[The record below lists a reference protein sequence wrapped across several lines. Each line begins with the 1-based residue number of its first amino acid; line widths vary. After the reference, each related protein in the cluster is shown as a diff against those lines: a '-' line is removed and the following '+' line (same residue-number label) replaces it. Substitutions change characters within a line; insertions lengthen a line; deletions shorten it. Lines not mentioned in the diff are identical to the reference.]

1 MKQPKKPTLIQ
12 KRIMRDN
19 GLNWHNWSVID
30 ASDGVLTIY
39 NKISGKKRKIK
50 K

>member
-12 KRIMRDN
+12 KKLIKDA

-30 ASDGVLTIY
+30 DSDGTLKIY
-39 NKISGKKRKIK
+39 NKISGKKRIIK